1 MALKLLVSLISRLV
15 ACSPRIVPDTQT
27 HRHTSLSFSLPPPL
41 SADGTDDDCMDCTPD
56 ELASLVREIQDS
68 KLVKTHKYHFV
79 GYKNTFVG
87 RDLVTWLVEEKR
99 YSCECTCSSLIKT
112 CIYTLGLVFGVFG
125 SFITPAF
132 TFILS

>member
-1 MALKLLVSLISRLV
+1 MKLLF
-15 ACSPRIVPDTQT
+15 P
-27 HRHTSLSFSLPPPL
+27 SLSSSLPPPPL
-41 SADGTDDDCMDCTPD
+41 STDGTDDGCEDCTPD

-99 YSCECTCSSLIKT
+99 YSCEFTCSSLINT
-112 CIYTLGLVFGVFG
+112 CTCLEYRVSCV
-125 SFITPAF
+125 
-132 TFILS
+132 